1 MDYSKPTDD
10 GQKNPAAPPPVG
22 PHDVHPVPPTSLHVQ
37 GAGPPTRWTT
47 GLFDCFED
55 VPNSIITCFCPCITF
70 GQVAEVVDRGS
81 VSCGA
86 SGALYTLIAVVTGWP
101 CMYSCFYR
109 TKMRRQY
116 ELPEIPCPDI
126 LAHCCCEPCALAQ
139 EYRELKNRGF
149 DMTLGWDGN
158 ADKQNKGVT
167 TAPVVEGGMNR

>member
-10 GQKNPAAPPPVG
+10 GQKQAEAPPPVG

-37 GAGPPTRWTT
+37 GADPPARWTT

-55 VPNSIITCFCPCITF
+55 VQNSIITCFCPCITF

-101 CMYSCFYR
+101 CLYSCFYR

-116 ELPEIPCPDI
+116 ALPEIPCPDI
-126 LAHCCCEPCALAQ
+126 LVHCCCEPCALAQ

-158 ADKQNKGVT
+158 ADKQNKGFT